1 MFLLSGV
8 YDIKI
13 YVKNVKAAYPLYT
26 LLAQILMLK
35 SLLYECNKTDK
46 ANNYTDCD
54 IYSWQYKTKT
64 SSDWYL
70 GIHLNNKHL

>member
-1 MFLLSGV
+1 MSPSSEKSMFLLSGV

-35 SLLYECNKTDK
+35 SLLYECN
-46 ANNYTDCD
+46 
-54 IYSWQYKTKT
+54 
-64 SSDWYL
+64 
-70 GIHLNNKHL
+70 